1 LEKEAK
7 EEARKAQVE
16 AEARNKEMAK
26 KVEDSDR
33 KVDQLQELVQRL
45 VKFEE
50 KKRSI
55 QLCMNTCSIV

>member
-1 LEKEAK
+1 MEKEAK

-16 AEARNKEMAK
+16 AETRNKEMVK

-45 VKFEE
+45 VKFEQ
-50 KKRSI
+50 KKKI
-55 QLCMNTCSIV
+55 YLVVYE

>member
-16 AEARNKEMAK
+16 AETRNKEMVK

-45 VKFEE
+45 VKFEQ
-50 KKRSI
+50 KKKI
-55 QLCMNTCSIV
+55 YLVVYE